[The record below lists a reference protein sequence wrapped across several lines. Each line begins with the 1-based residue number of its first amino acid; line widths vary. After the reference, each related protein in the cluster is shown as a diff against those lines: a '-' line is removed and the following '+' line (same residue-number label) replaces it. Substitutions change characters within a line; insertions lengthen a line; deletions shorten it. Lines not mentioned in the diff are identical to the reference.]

1 MAPSSRWASVLLVVA
16 LLLHGLA
23 VLAVMRIPGR
33 PDGPLLVTRI
43 ELSWLT
49 YALALL
55 ALALVPLRRTVLVV
69 ALVGAALLVP
79 AVLVEPQTSSD
90 SYRYVWDGRV
100 QLSGVSPYR
109 YVPDDEALRGL
120 RDAYLWPQGPDGE
133 SEVGRSTVPTIYPP
147 VAQAWF
153 AAVAAVFPTGTGG
166 YGIRIA
172 TALLGVGVTVLLGR
186 LMRKVGQDPRWAAV
200 WAWCPLVVFEAGN
213 NAHVDVLSTAFVV
226 LGFAALHGR
235 RHVLAGVFLGLA
247 VATKLVPLVVAP
259 VFARERPVRVGAGAV
274 TAVVLPYLPHLLAV
288 GSLVVGFLPGYLAQE
303 GYDGTRRF
311 HLVRLVVPDAAA
323 PWVAVGLGAVIAVVA
338 WRLADPRRPWVV
350 ATWLSGA
357 ALLVVSPTY
366 HWYALTLVACV
377 ALSRRV
383 EWLLLPA
390 AIYVV
395 YLAPDYYDA
404 SSARLQVGLYS
415 SCLAVVLGAA
425 ALRHRRRLGPLLLR
439 LSERPRGQRPTRP
452 AQAQRKT

>member
-1 MAPSSRWASVLLVVA
+1 VGPSSRWAPVLLAVA
-16 LLLHGLA
+16 LLLHGLV
-23 VLAVMRIPGR
+23 VLAVTRVPGR
-33 PDGPLLVTRI
+33 PDGPLLITRI

-55 ALALVPLRRTVLVV
+55 ALAAVPLRRTVLVV
-69 ALVGAALLVP
+69 ALVGAVLLVP

-100 QLSGVSPYR
+100 QLAGVSPYR
-109 YVPDDEALRGL
+109 YVPDDEALRDL
-120 RDAYLWPQGPDGE
+120 REAYLWPQGPDGE
-133 SEVGRSTVPTIYPP
+133 SQVGRSTVPTIYPP

-153 AAVAAVFPTGTGG
+153 ALVAAVFPTGTGG
-166 YGIRIA
+166 YGIRVM

-186 LMRKVGQDPRWAAV
+186 LMRRTGQDPRWAAV

-213 NAHVDVLSTAFVV
+213 NAHVDVLSTALVV

-235 RHVLAGVFLGLA
+235 RHVMAGVFLGLA

-259 VFARERPVRVGAGAV
+259 VFARERPVRVGAGGLAAV
-274 TAVVLPYLPHLLAV
+274 ALPYLPHLLAV
-288 GSLVVGFLPGYLAQE
+288 GTLVVGFLPGYLSQE

-311 HLVRLVVPDAAA
+311 NLVRLLVPDAAA
-323 PWVAVGLGAVIAVVA
+323 PWVAVSLGAVIALIA
-338 WRLADPRRPWVV
+338 WRLADPRRPWLV

-357 ALLVVSPTY
+357 AMLVVSPTY
-366 HWYALTLVACV
+366 HWYTLTLVACV

-390 AIYVV
+390 AIYAV
-395 YLAPDYYDA
+395 YLAPDYYDS
-404 SSARLQVGLYS
+404 SSARLQVRLYS
-415 SCLAVVLGAA
+415 SVLAVVLAA
-425 ALRHRRRLGPLLLR
+425 AAVRHQRIIRLLPGRLRESWR
-439 LSERPRGQRPTRP
+439 TRT

>member
-1 MAPSSRWASVLLVVA
+1 MRPSPRWASVLLALA
-16 LLLHGLA
+16 LLGHGLA
-23 VLAVMRIPGR
+23 VLAVMRVPGR
-33 PDGPLLVTRI
+33 PDGLLLITRI

-55 ALALVPLRRTVLVV
+55 ALALVPLRRSVLVV

-100 QLSGVSPYR
+100 QLAGVSPYR
-109 YVPDDEALRGL
+109 YVPDDEALRDL
-120 RDAYLWPQGPDGE
+120 REGYLWPQGPDGQ
-133 SEVGRSTVPTIYPP
+133 SEVGRSDVPTIYPP

-153 AAVAAVFPTGTGG
+153 AVVAAVFPTGTGG

-186 LMRKVGQDPRWAAV
+186 LMRRTGQDPRWAAV

-213 NAHVDVLSTAFVV
+213 SAHVDVLSTAFVV

-259 VFARERPVRVGAGAV
+259 VFVRERPVRTGAGALA
-274 TAVVLPYLPHLLAV
+274 AVVLPYLPHLLAV
-288 GSLVVGFLPGYLAQE
+288 GSLVVGFLPGYLSQE

-311 HLVRLVVPDAAA
+311 HLLRLLVPDPAA
-323 PWVAVGLGAVIAVVA
+323 PGVAAGVGAVIALIA
-338 WRLADPRRPWVV
+338 WRLADPRQPWLV

-390 AIYVV
+390 AIYAV
-395 YLAPDYYDA
+395 YLAPDYWDA
-404 SSARLQVGLYS
+404 SSARLQVFLYS
-415 SCLAVVLGAA
+415 TCLGVVVAA
-425 ALRHRRRLGPLLLR
+425 AAVRRGRRTRGLLVRLLG
-439 LSERPRGQRPTRP
+439 SRPSP